1 MTVFQNVALALKM
14 SGVKNKDEIKK
25 RVNYILNE
33 LGIYKY
39 RNRYANMISGGER
52 QRVAIARAL
61 VKNPSIIIAD
71 EPTGNLDSKNSL
83 EIMNIIKSISK
94 DKLVI
99 LVTHERDLAEFYA
112 SRIIEVVDGKVVN
125 DRENEHNNG
134 LDYRLE
140 NNIYLKEFQ
149 KIETLNKD
157 NLDIKVY
164 LNEQDKLDVK
174 LVVKNGNLYVE
185 AKEHKVEVI
194 DDSSSIELIDDY
206 YKKMSKEEY
215 EKYEFKYEDIINKKY
230 KKRYTSIYNPV
241 TLLIEGFKKIYNYSI
256 LKKLLLL
263 GFVASSMFV
272 LYAVSN
278 ITGVTNIKDEKFVT
292 RNKDYLIVID
302 DDVKVKD
309 YLKYEK
315 LDFVDYIIPGDSQ
328 IQFQVKYDDYYQ
340 TRDSFDTFSASLTN
354 LDIINGG
361 NLILGRMPKNK
372 YEVVMD
378 KKVLEKIINTSYSN
392 SRGAGVN
399 RIEDYLNREIS
410 VNVDNI
416 FTGPSSDK
424 VELKDFK
431 IVGICD
437 YGTPSIYMNK
447 NIFINVLANSQAGDP
462 YTSGMLMNQN
472 ETSDYLS
479 HKIYDIE
486 LAKDKIELTK
496 GRMPENDYEIIVN
509 EMNEYDMEL
518 YDTVKDEINGNKLKV
533 VGYYESK
540 ENLNDFFTTN
550 NTIKYKVIQDSKN
563 LTIYPKDKTKV
574 MNYFKEQG
582 KYIEDTY
589 NKDRERYIASNKE
602 AIISS
607 IILASII
614 LAVSLIEIFLMMRS
628 SFLSR
633 VKEVGIL
640 RAIGL
645 KKIDIYKMF
654 LGEIIAITTVTAIP
668 GLLIMAN
675 VLKGLQVVPYY
686 QDQFMLNLGVIGIS
700 VLIIFVFNIIV
711 GLLPVFNVIRKT
723 PAQILSRND
732 VD

>member
-1 MTVFQNVALALKM
+1 MTVFENVALALKM
-14 SGVKNKDEIKK
+14 SGVKNKEEIKK
-25 RVNYILNE
+25 RVNYLLNE

-39 RNRYANMISGGER
+39 RNRYANMISGGEK

-61 VKNPSIIIAD
+61 VKNPNIIIAD

-94 DKLVI
+94 SKLVI

-125 DRENEHNNG
+125 DRSNEHNDK

-140 NNIYLKEFQ
+140 NKIYLKEFENVESLSKDDIEV
-149 KIETLNKD
+149 KIY
-157 NLDIKVY
+157 LDKK
-164 LNEQDKLDVK
+164 EKLDVK
-174 LVVKNGNLYVE
+174 LVVKNGNLYIE
-185 AKEHKVEVI
+185 AKEHKVEVV
-194 DDSSSIELIDDY
+194 DDNSSIEFVDDY
-206 YKKMSKEEY
+206 YKKISKEEY
-215 EKYEFKYEDIINKKY
+215 EKYQFKFEDIINKKY
-230 KKRYTSIYNPV
+230 KKRYTSIYNPF
-241 TLLIEGFKKIYNYSI
+241 TLLMDGFKKIYNYSI

-278 ITGVTNIKDEKFVT
+278 IMGVTEIKDEKFVT
-292 RNKDYLIVID
+292 RNKDYLTVID
-302 DDVKVKD
+302 DDIKVQD

-315 LDFVDYIIPGDSQ
+315 LDFVNYIIPGDTQ
-328 IQFQVKYDDYYQ
+328 IQFQVNYDDYYQ
-340 TRDSFDTFSASLTN
+340 TDNAFDLFTASLTN
-354 LDIINGG
+354 IDIIDERA
-361 NLILGRMPKNK
+361 LVLGRMPKNK
-372 YEVVMD
+372 YEVVVD
-378 KKVLEKIINTSYSN
+378 RKVLDDLIYSSLNNAREAGINKI
-392 SRGAGVN
+392 G
-399 RIEDYLNREIS
+399 DYLNREII
-410 VNVDNI
+410 VNTLTMEQSKI
-416 FTGPSSDK
+416 KMKS
-424 VELKDFK
+424 LK

-437 YGTPSIYMNK
+437 LGTPSIYMDK
-447 NIFINVLANSQAGDP
+447 NIFINVLANAQAGNP
-462 YTSGMLMNQN
+462 YAGIVI
-472 ETSDYLS
+472 SDTEINNYLS
-479 HKIYDIE
+479 HKIYDVE

-496 GRMPENDYEIIVN
+496 GRMPKNDYEIIIN
-509 EMNEYDMEL
+509 EMNKYDMEL
-518 YDTVKDEINGNKLKV
+518 NKTIKDEINGNKLKV
-533 VGYYESK
+533 VGYYDSK
-540 ENLNDFFTTN
+540 ENINDFFTTN

-563 LTIYPKDKTKV
+563 MSIYPKDKVKAI
-574 MNYFKEQG
+574 NYFNGIG

-589 NKDRERYIASNKE
+589 NKDRERYIASNKD

-607 IILASII
+607 VILASII
-614 LAVSLIEIFLMMRS
+614 LAISLIEIFLMMRS

-675 VLKGLQVVPYY
+675 IINGLQMIPYY
-686 QDQFMLNLGVIGIS
+686 QDQFILNFGVICIS
-700 VLIIFVFNIIV
+700 VLIIVVFNIIV

>member
-14 SGVKNKDEIKK
+14 SGVKNKEEIKK
-25 RVNYILNE
+25 RVNYILNQ

-94 DKLVI
+94 NKLVI

-125 DRENEHNNG
+125 DRVNEHNEG

-140 NNIYLKEFQ
+140 NKIYLKEFENIENLSKDDLDV
-149 KIETLNKD
+149 KIY
-157 NLDIKVY
+157 LDKK
-164 LNEQDKLDVK
+164 EKLDVK
-174 LVVKNGNLYVE
+174 LVVKNGNLYIE
-185 AKEHKVEVI
+185 AKEHKVEVV
-194 DDSSSIELIDDY
+194 DDNSSIEFVDDY

-215 EKYEFKYEDIINKKY
+215 EKYQFEYEDIINKKY
-230 KKRYTSIYNPV
+230 KKKYTSIYNPF
-241 TLLIEGFKKIYNYSI
+241 TLLIDGFKKIYNYSI

-263 GFVASSMFV
+263 GFIASSMFV
-272 LYAVSN
+272 LFAVSN
-278 ITGVTNIKDEKFVT
+278 IMGVTDIKDEKFIT
-292 RNKDYLIVID
+292 RNKNYLTVMED
-302 DDVKVKD
+302 DIKVKD

-315 LDFVDYIIPGDSQ
+315 LDFVDYIIPGDTQ
-328 IQFQVKYDDYYQ
+328 VQFEVKYDDFYQ
-340 TRDSFDTFSASLTN
+340 TEHAFSMFSASLTN
-354 LDIINGG
+354 IDIIDKT
-361 NLILGRMPKNK
+361 NLILGKMPKNK
-372 YEVVMD
+372 YEVVID
-378 KKVLEKIINTSYSN
+378 KKVLENIINASFN
-392 SRGAGVN
+392 NAREAGIN
-399 RIEDYLNREIS
+399 KIKDYLNREIS
-410 VNVDNI
+410 TDTLMMGQNKI
-416 FTGPSSDK
+416 K
-424 VELKDFK
+424 MKKLK

-437 YGTPSIYMNK
+437 CGTPSIYMNK
-447 NIFINVLANSQAGDP
+447 NIFMNVLANSQEGDP
-462 YTSGMLMNQN
+462 YSGGIVMSDS
-472 ETSDYLS
+472 ETNDYLS
-479 HKIYDIE
+479 HKIYDVE
-486 LAKDKIELTK
+486 LAKGKIELTE
-496 GRMPENDYEIIVN
+496 GRMPKNDYEIIVN

-518 YDTVKDEINGNKLKV
+518 YETIKDEINGNELKV
-533 VGYYESK
+533 VGYYDSK
-540 ENLNDFFTTN
+540 ENINDFFTTN

-563 LTIYPKDKTKV
+563 LTIYPKDKAKTI
-574 MNYFKEQG
+574 NYFNEKS

-589 NKDRERYIASNKE
+589 NKDRERYIASNKD
-602 AIISS
+602 AITAS
-607 IILASII
+607 IVLASII
-614 LAVSLIEIFLMMRS
+614 LAVSLIEMFLMMRS

-654 LGEIIAITTVTAIP
+654 LGEIIAMTTVTAIP
-668 GLLIMAN
+668 GLLIMVN
-675 VLKGLQVVPYY
+675 ILKGLQMVPYY
-686 QDQFMLNLGVIGIS
+686 QDKFMLNFEVIGIS
-700 VLIIFVFNIIV
+700 ILIIVIFNIIV

>member
-1 MTVFQNVALALKM
+1 M
-14 SGVKNKDEIKK
+14 SGVKNKEEIKK
-25 RVNYILNE
+25 RVNYLLNE

-39 RNRYANMISGGER
+39 RNRYANMISGGEK

-61 VKNPSIIIAD
+61 VKNPNIIIAD

-94 DKLVI
+94 SKLVI

-125 DRENEHNNG
+125 DRSNEHNDK

-140 NNIYLKEFQ
+140 NKIYLKEFENVESLSKDDIEV
-149 KIETLNKD
+149 KIY
-157 NLDIKVY
+157 LDKK
-164 LNEQDKLDVK
+164 EKLDVK
-174 LVVKNGNLYVE
+174 LVVKNGNLYIE
-185 AKEHKVEVI
+185 AKEHKVEVV
-194 DDSSSIELIDDY
+194 DDNSSIEFVDDY
-206 YKKMSKEEY
+206 YKKISKEEY
-215 EKYEFKYEDIINKKY
+215 EKYQFKFEDIINKKY
-230 KKRYTSIYNPV
+230 KKRYTSIYNPF
-241 TLLIEGFKKIYNYSI
+241 TLLMDGFKKIYNYSI

-278 ITGVTNIKDEKFVT
+278 IMGVTEIKDEKFVT
-292 RNKDYLIVID
+292 RNKDYLTVID
-302 DDVKVKD
+302 DDIKVQD

-315 LDFVDYIIPGDSQ
+315 LDFVNYIIPGDTQ
-328 IQFQVKYDDYYQ
+328 IQFQVNYDDYYQ
-340 TRDSFDTFSASLTN
+340 TDNAFDLFTASLTN
-354 LDIINGG
+354 IDIIDERA
-361 NLILGRMPKNK
+361 LVLGRMPKNK
-372 YEVVMD
+372 YEVVVD
-378 KKVLEKIINTSYSN
+378 RKVLDDLIYSSLNNAREAGINKI
-392 SRGAGVN
+392 G
-399 RIEDYLNREIS
+399 DYLNREII
-410 VNVDNI
+410 VNTLTMEQSKI
-416 FTGPSSDK
+416 KMKS
-424 VELKDFK
+424 LK

-437 YGTPSIYMNK
+437 LGTPSIYMDK
-447 NIFINVLANSQAGDP
+447 NIFINVLANAQAGNP
-462 YTSGMLMNQN
+462 YAGIVI
-472 ETSDYLS
+472 SDTEINNYLS
-479 HKIYDIE
+479 HKIYDVE

-496 GRMPENDYEIIVN
+496 GRMPKNDYEIIIN
-509 EMNEYDMEL
+509 EMNKYDMEL
-518 YDTVKDEINGNKLKV
+518 NKTIKDEINGNKLKV
-533 VGYYESK
+533 VGYYDSK
-540 ENLNDFFTTN
+540 ENINDFFTTN

-563 LTIYPKDKTKV
+563 MSIYPKDKVKAI
-574 MNYFKEQG
+574 NYFNGIG

-589 NKDRERYIASNKE
+589 NKDRERYIASNKD

-607 IILASII
+607 VILASII
-614 LAVSLIEIFLMMRS
+614 LAISLIEIFLMMRS

-675 VLKGLQVVPYY
+675 IINGLQMIPYY
-686 QDQFMLNLGVIGIS
+686 QDQFILNFGVICIS
-700 VLIIFVFNIIV
+700 VLIIVVFNIIV

>member
-1 MTVFQNVALALKM
+1 MTVFENVALALKM
-14 SGVKNKDEIKK
+14 SGVKNKEEIKK
-25 RVNYILNE
+25 RVNYLLNE

-39 RNRYANMISGGER
+39 RNRYANMISGGEK

-61 VKNPSIIIAD
+61 VKNPNIIIAD

-94 DKLVI
+94 SKLVI

-125 DRENEHNNG
+125 DRSNEHNDK

-140 NNIYLKEFQ
+140 NKIYLKEFENVESLS
-149 KIETLNKD
+149 KDDIEVRIY
-157 NLDIKVY
+157 LDKK
-164 LNEQDKLDVK
+164 EKLDVK
-174 LVVKNGNLYVE
+174 LVVKNGNLYIE
-185 AKEHKVEVI
+185 AKEHKVEVV
-194 DDSSSIELIDDY
+194 DDNSSIEFVDDY
-206 YKKMSKEEY
+206 YKKISKEEY
-215 EKYEFKYEDIINKKY
+215 EKYQFKFEDIINKKY
-230 KKRYTSIYNPV
+230 KKRYTSIYNPF
-241 TLLIEGFKKIYNYSI
+241 TLLMDGFKKIYNYSI

-278 ITGVTNIKDEKFVT
+278 IMGVTEIKDEKFVT
-292 RNKDYLIVID
+292 RNKDYLTVID
-302 DDVKVKD
+302 DDIKVQD

-315 LDFVDYIIPGDSQ
+315 LDFVNYIIPGDTQ
-328 IQFQVKYDDYYQ
+328 IQFQVNYDDYYQ
-340 TRDSFDTFSASLTN
+340 TDNAFDLFTASLTN
-354 LDIINGG
+354 IDIIDERA
-361 NLILGRMPKNK
+361 LVLGRMPKNK
-372 YEVVMD
+372 YEVVVD
-378 KKVLEKIINTSYSN
+378 RKVLDDLIYSSLNNAREAGINKI
-392 SRGAGVN
+392 G
-399 RIEDYLNREIS
+399 DYLNREII
-410 VNVDNI
+410 VNTLTMEQSKI
-416 FTGPSSDK
+416 KMKS
-424 VELKDFK
+424 LK

-437 YGTPSIYMNK
+437 LGTPSIYMDK
-447 NIFINVLANSQAGDP
+447 NIFINVLANAQAGNP
-462 YTSGMLMNQN
+462 YAGIVI
-472 ETSDYLS
+472 SDTEINNYLS
-479 HKIYDIE
+479 HKIYDVE

-496 GRMPENDYEIIVN
+496 GRMPKNDYEIIIN
-509 EMNEYDMEL
+509 EMNKYDMEL
-518 YDTVKDEINGNKLKV
+518 NKTIKDEINGNKLKV
-533 VGYYESK
+533 VGYYDSK
-540 ENLNDFFTTN
+540 ENINDFFTTN

-563 LTIYPKDKTKV
+563 MSIYPKDKVKTI
-574 MNYFKEQG
+574 NYFNGIG

-589 NKDRERYIASNKE
+589 NKDRERYIASNKD

-607 IILASII
+607 VILASII
-614 LAVSLIEIFLMMRS
+614 LAISLIEIFLMMRS

-675 VLKGLQVVPYY
+675 IINGLQMIPYY
-686 QDQFMLNLGVIGIS
+686 QDQFILNFGVICIS
-700 VLIIFVFNIIV
+700 VLIIVVFNIIV

>member
-39 RNRYANMISGGER
+39 RNRYSNMISGGER

-174 LVVKNGNLYVE
+174 LVVKNGNLYIE

-230 KKRYTSIYNPV
+230 KKRYTSIYNPF
-241 TLLIEGFKKIYNYSI
+241 TLLIDGFKKIYNYSI

-278 ITGVTNIKDEKFVT
+278 IMGVTNIKDEKFIT
-292 RNKDYLIVID
+292 KNKDYLTIID
-302 DDVKVKD
+302 DDIKIKD

-328 IQFQVKYDDYYQ
+328 IQFQVLYGDYFQ
-340 TRDSFDTFSASLTN
+340 TANVFDYFTTSLTS
-354 LDIINGG
+354 IKTINQK
-361 NLILGRMPKNK
+361 NLILGKMPKNK
-372 YEVVMD
+372 YEVVID
-378 KKVLEKIINTSYSN
+378 KTILEDLINASLTN
-392 SRGAGVN
+392 AKEVGMVN
-399 RIEDYLNREIS
+399 VSDYLNRELSINNLFGEIS
-410 VNVDNI
+410 KINMKN
-416 FTGPSSDK
+416 
-424 VELKDFK
+424 LK

-437 YGTPSIYMNK
+437 MGTPSIYMNEE
-447 NIFINVLANSQAGDP
+447 IFINVIANAPKGDS
-462 YTSGMLMNQN
+462 YNGIVLGD
-472 ETSDYLS
+472 SDVNNYLS
-479 HKIYDIE
+479 HKIYDVE
-486 LAKDKIELTK
+486 LAKDKIELTE

-509 EMNEYDMEL
+509 EMNEYDMDLNE
-518 YDTVKDEINGNKLKV
+518 TVDDEINGHKLEV
-533 VGYYESK
+533 VGYYNSK
-540 ENLNDFFTTN
+540 ENINDFFTTN
-550 NTIKYKVIQDSKN
+550 NTIKYKVIQDN
-563 LTIYPKDKTKV
+563 NNITIYPKDKMKAI
-574 MNYFKEQG
+574 NYFTENG

-589 NKDRERYIASNKE
+589 NKDRERYIASNKD

-607 IILASII
+607 IILAGII
-614 LAVSLIEIFLMMRS
+614 LAISLIEIFLMMRS

-645 KKIDIYKMF
+645 KKMDIYKMF

-668 GLLIMAN
+668 GLLITAN
-675 VLKGLQVVPYY
+675 IIKGLQMIPYY
-686 QDQFMLNLGVIGIS
+686 QDQFMLNLSVIGIS

>member
-14 SGVKNKDEIKK
+14 SGVKNKEEIKK
-25 RVNYILNE
+25 RVNYILNQ

-94 DKLVI
+94 NKLVI

-125 DRENEHNNG
+125 DRVNEHNEG

-140 NNIYLKEFQ
+140 NKIYLKEFENIENLSKDDLDV
-149 KIETLNKD
+149 KIY
-157 NLDIKVY
+157 LDKK
-164 LNEQDKLDVK
+164 EKLDVK
-174 LVVKNGNLYVE
+174 LVVKNGNLYIE
-185 AKEHKVEVI
+185 AKELKVEVV
-194 DDSSSIELIDDY
+194 DDNSSIEFVDDY

-215 EKYEFKYEDIINKKY
+215 EKYQFEYEDIINKKY
-230 KKRYTSIYNPV
+230 KKKYTSIYNPF
-241 TLLIEGFKKIYNYSI
+241 TLLIDGFKKIYNYSI

-263 GFVASSMFV
+263 GFIASSMFV
-272 LYAVSN
+272 LFAVSN
-278 ITGVTNIKDEKFVT
+278 IMGVTDIKDEKFIT
-292 RNKDYLIVID
+292 RNKNYLTVMED
-302 DDVKVKD
+302 DIKVKD

-315 LDFVDYIIPGDSQ
+315 LDFVDHIIPGDTQ
-328 IQFQVKYDDYYQ
+328 VQFEVKYDDFYQ
-340 TRDSFDTFSASLTN
+340 TEHAFSMFSASLTN
-354 LDIINGG
+354 IDIIDET
-361 NLILGRMPKNK
+361 NLILGKMPKNK
-372 YEVVMD
+372 YEVVID
-378 KKVLEKIINTSYSN
+378 KKVLENIINASFN
-392 SRGAGVN
+392 NAREAGIN
-399 RIEDYLNREIS
+399 KIEDYLNREIS
-410 VNVDNI
+410 TDTLMMGQNKI
-416 FTGPSSDK
+416 K
-424 VELKDFK
+424 MKKLK

-437 YGTPSIYMNK
+437 CGTPSIYMNK
-447 NIFINVLANSQAGDP
+447 NIFMNVLANSQEGDP
-462 YTSGMLMNQN
+462 YSGGIVMSDS
-472 ETSDYLS
+472 ETNDYLS
-479 HKIYDIE
+479 HKIYDVE
-486 LAKDKIELTK
+486 LAKGKIELTE
-496 GRMPENDYEIIVN
+496 GRMPKNDYEIIVN

-518 YDTVKDEINGNKLKV
+518 YETIKDEINGNELKV
-533 VGYYESK
+533 VGYYDSK
-540 ENLNDFFTTN
+540 ENINDFFTTN

-563 LTIYPKDKTKV
+563 LTIYPKDKAKTI
-574 MNYFKEQG
+574 NYFNEKS

-589 NKDRERYIASNKE
+589 NKDRERYIASNKD
-602 AIISS
+602 AITAS
-607 IILASII
+607 IVLASII
-614 LAVSLIEIFLMMRS
+614 LAVSLIEMFLMMRS

-654 LGEIIAITTVTAIP
+654 LGEIIAMTTVTAIP
-668 GLLIMAN
+668 GLLIMVN
-675 VLKGLQVVPYY
+675 ILKGLQMVPYY
-686 QDQFMLNLGVIGIS
+686 QDKFMLNFEVIGIS
-700 VLIIFVFNIIV
+700 ILIIVIFNIIV

>member
-14 SGVKNKDEIKK
+14 SGVKNKEEIKK
-25 RVNYILNE
+25 RVNYILNQ

-94 DKLVI
+94 NKLVI

-125 DRENEHNNG
+125 DRVNEHNEG

-140 NNIYLKEFQ
+140 NKIYLKEFENIENLSKDDLDV
-149 KIETLNKD
+149 KIY
-157 NLDIKVY
+157 LDKK
-164 LNEQDKLDVK
+164 EKLDVK
-174 LVVKNGNLYVE
+174 LVVKNGNLYIE
-185 AKEHKVEVI
+185 AKEHKVEVV
-194 DDSSSIELIDDY
+194 DDNSSIEFVDDY

-215 EKYEFKYEDIINKKY
+215 EKYQFEYEDIINKKY
-230 KKRYTSIYNPV
+230 KKKYTSIYNPF
-241 TLLIEGFKKIYNYSI
+241 TLLIDGFKKIYNYSI

-263 GFVASSMFV
+263 GFIASSMFV
-272 LYAVSN
+272 LFAVSN
-278 ITGVTNIKDEKFVT
+278 IMGVTEIKDEKFIT
-292 RNKDYLIVID
+292 RNKNYLTVMED
-302 DDVKVKD
+302 DIKVKD
-309 YLKYEK
+309 YLRYEK
-315 LDFVDYIIPGDSQ
+315 LDFVDYIIPGDTQ
-328 IQFQVKYDDYYQ
+328 VQFEVKYDDFYQ
-340 TRDSFDTFSASLTN
+340 TEHAFSMFSASLTN
-354 LDIINGG
+354 IDIIDET
-361 NLILGRMPKNK
+361 NLILGKMPKNK
-372 YEVVMD
+372 YEVVID
-378 KKVLEKIINTSYSN
+378 KKVLENIINASFN
-392 SRGAGVN
+392 NAREAGIN
-399 RIEDYLNREIS
+399 KIEDYLNREIS
-410 VNVDNI
+410 TDTLMMGQNKI
-416 FTGPSSDK
+416 K
-424 VELKDFK
+424 MKKLK

-437 YGTPSIYMNK
+437 CGTPSIYMNK
-447 NIFINVLANSQAGDP
+447 NIFMNVLANSQEGDP
-462 YTSGMLMNQN
+462 YSGGIVMSDS
-472 ETSDYLS
+472 ETNDYLS
-479 HKIYDIE
+479 HKIYDVE
-486 LAKDKIELTK
+486 LAKGKIELTE
-496 GRMPENDYEIIVN
+496 GRMPKNDYEIIVN

-518 YDTVKDEINGNKLKV
+518 YETIKDEINRNELKV
-533 VGYYESK
+533 VGYYDSK
-540 ENLNDFFTTN
+540 ENINDFFTTN

-563 LTIYPKDKTKV
+563 LTIYPKDKAKTI
-574 MNYFKEQG
+574 NYFNEKS

-589 NKDRERYIASNKE
+589 NKDRERYIASNKD
-602 AIISS
+602 AITAS
-607 IILASII
+607 IVLASII
-614 LAVSLIEIFLMMRS
+614 LAVSLIEMFLMMRS

-654 LGEIIAITTVTAIP
+654 LGEIIAMTTVTAIP
-668 GLLIMAN
+668 GLLIMVN
-675 VLKGLQVVPYY
+675 ILKGLQMVPYY
-686 QDQFMLNLGVIGIS
+686 QDKFMLNFEVIGIS
-700 VLIIFVFNIIV
+700 ILIIVIFNIIV

>member
-14 SGVKNKDEIKK
+14 SGVKNKEEIKK
-25 RVNYILNE
+25 RVNYILNQ

-94 DKLVI
+94 NKLVI

-125 DRENEHNNG
+125 DRVNEHNEG

-140 NNIYLKEFQ
+140 NKIYLKEFENIENLSKDDLDV
-149 KIETLNKD
+149 KIY
-157 NLDIKVY
+157 LDKK
-164 LNEQDKLDVK
+164 EKLDVK
-174 LVVKNGNLYVE
+174 LVVKNGNLYIE
-185 AKEHKVEVI
+185 AKELKVEVV
-194 DDSSSIELIDDY
+194 DDNSSIEFVDDY

-215 EKYEFKYEDIINKKY
+215 EKYQFEYEDIINKKY
-230 KKRYTSIYNPV
+230 KKKYTSIYNPF
-241 TLLIEGFKKIYNYSI
+241 TLLIDGFKKIYNYSI

-263 GFVASSMFV
+263 GFIASSMFV
-272 LYAVSN
+272 LFAVSN
-278 ITGVTNIKDEKFVT
+278 IMGVTDIKDEKFIT
-292 RNKDYLIVID
+292 RNKNYLTVMED
-302 DDVKVKD
+302 DIKVKD

-315 LDFVDYIIPGDSQ
+315 LDFVDYIIPGDTQ
-328 IQFQVKYDDYYQ
+328 VQFEVKYDDFYQ
-340 TRDSFDTFSASLTN
+340 TEHAFSMFSASLTN
-354 LDIINGG
+354 IDIIDET
-361 NLILGRMPKNK
+361 NLILGKMPKNK
-372 YEVVMD
+372 YEVVID
-378 KKVLEKIINTSYSN
+378 KKVLENIINASFN
-392 SRGAGVN
+392 NAREAGIN
-399 RIEDYLNREIS
+399 KIEDYLNREIS
-410 VNVDNI
+410 TDTLMMGQNKI
-416 FTGPSSDK
+416 K
-424 VELKDFK
+424 MKKLK

-437 YGTPSIYMNK
+437 CGTPSIYMNK
-447 NIFINVLANSQAGDP
+447 NIFMNVLANSQEGDP
-462 YTSGMLMNQN
+462 YSGGIVMSDS
-472 ETSDYLS
+472 ETNDYLS
-479 HKIYDIE
+479 HKIYDVE
-486 LAKDKIELTK
+486 LAKGKIELTE
-496 GRMPENDYEIIVN
+496 GRMPKNDYEIIVN

-518 YDTVKDEINGNKLKV
+518 YETIKDEINGNELKV
-533 VGYYESK
+533 VGYYDSK
-540 ENLNDFFTTN
+540 ENINDFFTTN

-563 LTIYPKDKTKV
+563 LTIYPKDKAKTI
-574 MNYFKEQG
+574 NYFNEKS

-589 NKDRERYIASNKE
+589 NKDRERYIASNKD
-602 AIISS
+602 AITAS
-607 IILASII
+607 IVLASII
-614 LAVSLIEIFLMMRS
+614 LAVSLIEMFLMMRS

-654 LGEIIAITTVTAIP
+654 LGEIIAMTTVTAIP
-668 GLLIMAN
+668 GLLIMVN
-675 VLKGLQVVPYY
+675 ILKGLQMVPYY
-686 QDQFMLNLGVIGIS
+686 QDKFMLNFEVIGIS
-700 VLIIFVFNIIV
+700 ILIIVIFNIIV